1 MWRTIIKRFKQSQKI
16 IFFLAL
22 CILST
27 ALFIYYQLATS
38 GTYQLGNYRPSASK
52 RRNFE
57 KCECK
62 GWRSHFVASEEE
74 KRIFQSVRL
83 EHIHLLEKLEDAMQ
97 KLDEINDK
105 IPIKGYFVLT
115 SFLYSKYLPFRS

>member
-1 MWRTIIKRFKQSQKI
+1 MWRTIIKRFGQSQKI

-38 GTYQLGNYRPSASK
+38 GTYQLENYRPSTASK
-52 RRNFE
+52 RMNFDE
-57 KCECK
+57 CECK
-62 GWRSHFVASEEE
+62 EWRSHFVTSEEE

-105 IPIKGYFVLT
+105 IPIKGHFILT
-115 SFLYSKYLPFRS
+115 SYQKIFSI